1 MPTPGPRQARRLSA
15 RLLTMFATKVAAVTI
30 VATTVVAPTAGAQE
44 QTNYVTDQ
52 FEITMRRAP
61 SAGNTAIVRVLRSG
75 TPLTVLERD
84 AGNGYSRVRLTT
96 STTEGYVLTRYLMP
110 EPAARSQLA
119 DLQARVDTLRN
130 QSGDQGKEL
139 DDLRQANAES
149 ARRITA
155 LDQENQRLETEL
167 GDLQAKAANVISID
181 RENTSLRKEL
191 TDTQITLEA
200 LQQENDEL
208 SSRRIMHWFLIGAA
222 VLLAGVVVGLVLP
235 GLRRRKRGGYGSGD
249 LL

>member
-1 MPTPGPRQARRLSA
+1 MNTPFFGPRPLRQWVAG
-15 RLLTMFATKVAAVTI
+15 LLTVLAATAVS
-30 VATTVVAPTAGAQE
+30 ATASAQD
-44 QTNYVTDQ
+44 QTSYVTDQ

-75 TPLTVLERD
+75 TALVVLERD
-84 AGNGYSRVRLTT
+84 AGNGWSRVRLTT
-96 STTEGYVLTRYLMP
+96 SDTEGYVLTRYLMN
-110 EPAARSQLA
+110 EPDARSQLA
-119 DLQARVDTLRN
+119 SLRERVATLRN
-130 QSGDQGKEL
+130 ESGDQGREL
-139 DDLRQANAES
+139 DDLRQASAES
-149 ARRITA
+149 ARRIAA

-167 GDLQAKAANVISID
+167 NDLQAKASNVISID

-191 TDTQITLEA
+191 TDTQIVLEA

>member
-1 MPTPGPRQARRLSA
+1 MS
-15 RLLTMFATKVAAVTI
+15 
-30 VATTVVAPTAGAQE
+30 
-44 QTNYVTDQ
+44 
-52 FEITMRRAP
+52 
-61 SAGNTAIVRVLRSG
+61 
-75 TPLTVLERD
+75 
-84 AGNGYSRVRLTT
+84 
-96 STTEGYVLTRYLMP
+96 
-110 EPAARSQLA
+110 EPDARSQLA
-119 DLQARVDTLRN
+119 SLRERVDTLRN
-130 QSGDQGKEL
+130 ESGDQGREL
-139 DDLRQANAES
+139 DDLRQASAES
-149 ARRITA
+149 ARRIAA

-167 GDLQAKAANVISID
+167 SDLQAKAANVISID

-191 TDTQITLEA
+191 TDTQIVLEA

>member
-1 MPTPGPRQARRLSA
+1 MNMPFSGPRPLRRWVA
-15 RLLTMFATKVAAVTI
+15 GLLTVLAATAVAA
-30 VATTVVAPTAGAQE
+30 TASAQDE
-44 QTNYVTDQ
+44 TNYVTDQ

-61 SAGNTAIVRVLRSG
+61 SAGNTAIVRVLPSG
-75 TPLTVLERD
+75 TPLVVLERN
-84 AGNGYSRVRLTT
+84 AGDGWSRVRLTT
-96 STTEGYVLTRYLMP
+96 SDTEGYVLTRYLMS
-110 EPAARSQLA
+110 EPDARSQLA
-119 DLQARVDTLRN
+119 SLRERVDTLRN

-139 DDLRQANAES
+139 DDLRQASAES
-149 ARRITA
+149 ARRIAA

-167 GDLQAKAANVISID
+167 SDLQAKASNVISID

-191 TDTQITLEA
+191 TDTQIVLEA

-208 SSRRIMHWFLIGAA
+208 SSRRVMHWFLIGAA
-222 VLLAGVVVGLVLP
+222 VLLAGVIVGLVLP

>member
-1 MPTPGPRQARRLSA
+1 MNTPFFGPRPLRHWVAG
-15 RLLTMFATKVAAVTI
+15 LLTVLAATAVS
-30 VATTVVAPTAGAQE
+30 ATASAQD
-44 QTNYVTDQ
+44 QTSYVTDQ

-75 TPLTVLERD
+75 TALVVLERD
-84 AGNGYSRVRLTT
+84 AGNGWSRVRLTT
-96 STTEGYVLTRYLMP
+96 SDTEGYVLTRYLMN
-110 EPAARSQLA
+110 EPDARSQLA
-119 DLQARVDTLRN
+119 SLRERVATLRN
-130 QSGDQGKEL
+130 ESGDQGREL
-139 DDLRQANAES
+139 DDLRQASAES
-149 ARRITA
+149 ARRIAA

-167 GDLQAKAANVISID
+167 NDLQAKASNVISID

-191 TDTQITLEA
+191 TDTQIVLEA

>member
-1 MPTPGPRQARRLSA
+1 MNTPFSGPRPLRHWVAG
-15 RLLTMFATKVAAVTI
+15 LLTVLAATAVAA
-30 VATTVVAPTAGAQE
+30 TARAQNP
-44 QTNYVTDQ
+44 TNYVTDQ
-52 FEITMRRAP
+52 FEVTMRRAP

-75 TPLTVLERD
+75 TPLVVLERD
-84 AGNGYSRVRLTT
+84 AGNGWSRVRLTT
-96 STTEGYVLTRYLMP
+96 SDTEGYVLTRYLMS
-110 EPAARSQLA
+110 EPDARSQLA
-119 DLQARVDTLRN
+119 SLRERVDTLRN
-130 QSGDQGKEL
+130 ESGDQGREL
-139 DDLRQANAES
+139 DDLRQASAES
-149 ARRITA
+149 ARRIAA
-155 LDQENQRLETEL
+155 LDQENQRLEIEL
-167 GDLQAKAANVISID
+167 SDLQAKAANVISID

-191 TDTQITLEA
+191 TDTQIVLEA